1 MPTVCAVYG
10 CTNKT
15 TNKSV
20 SFFRFP
26 KKKKSAATDLQKL
39 QEDQR
44 NMWLKSLHRVDLK
57 NKQVDAMRIC
67 SSHFKSGK
75 PACYTNNKHPDWC
88 PSINMGYKTNKGA
101 ATTPDIK
108 RYHRATKQMALT
120 PTILF
125 PNDLENDTVVQSS
138 AVVAVPNSN
147 DGENMDVSKET
158 GTSTSTTIT
167 MADIQTLEQE
177 MEQSSTQIHQLQT
190 FLYHFF
196 LRKHIANKKAQRQ
209 YASNIPQAQ
218 LYMYNVL
225 LRLLQKTLKQSMIL
239 VYIIQ
244 VTLFFITPTRDG
256 RAVKRNL
263 PILLNFL
270 I

>member
-177 MEQSSTQIHQLQT
+177 DTSTTTITIYNTIRTCTNEWKTWIYNKSTIYNRKIWSSPVRRYISYRL
-190 FLYHFF
+190 FCIIFF
-196 LRKHIANKKAQRQ
+196 
-209 YASNIPQAQ
+209 
-218 LYMYNVL
+218 
-225 LRLLQKTLKQSMIL
+225 
-239 VYIIQ
+239 
-244 VTLFFITPTRDG
+244 
-256 RAVKRNL
+256 
-263 PILLNFL
+263 
-270 I
+270 